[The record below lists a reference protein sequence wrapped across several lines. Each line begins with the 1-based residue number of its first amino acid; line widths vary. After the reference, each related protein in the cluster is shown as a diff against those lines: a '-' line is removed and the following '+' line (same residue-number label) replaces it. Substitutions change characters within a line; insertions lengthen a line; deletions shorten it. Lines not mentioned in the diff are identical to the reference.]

1 MKIRF
6 RNRKGVSLYFTVI
19 LLSVILTI
27 SLGLTSIL
35 ISQMKG
41 FQGLGNS
48 TKAFY
53 AADSGVEK
61 ALLHYGEDGYLAI
74 ETLKNKSSYNVVQS
88 CDTNNCTV
96 DSSGNFSHSKRRI
109 EVNYSF

>member
-1 MKIRF
+1 MIIRKK
-6 RNRKGVSLYFTVI
+6 RKGVSLYFTVI

-27 SLGLTSIL
+27 ALGLTNIL

-41 FQGLGNS
+41 FHGLGES
-48 TKAFY
+48 AKAFY

-61 ALLHYGEDGYLAI
+61 ALLHCGEDGYSATK
-74 ETLKNKSSYNVVQS
+74 TLNNDSSYNVIQS
-88 CDTNNCTV
+88 CQSNNCTI
-96 DSSGNFSHSKRRI
+96 DSSGTFSRSKRRI